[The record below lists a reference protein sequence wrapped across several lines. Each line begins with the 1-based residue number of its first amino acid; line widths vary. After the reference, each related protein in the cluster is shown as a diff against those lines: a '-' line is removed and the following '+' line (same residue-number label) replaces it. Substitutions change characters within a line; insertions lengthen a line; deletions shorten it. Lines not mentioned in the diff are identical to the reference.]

1 MKGWLNQGGF
11 TITQEG
17 GYKIATHSASGLTS
31 NTIKGLFSS
40 YIPCKKGD
48 TFTVSVYI
56 KVESVNNWDVKVPF
70 IVEGYDAKKARIEYV
85 DVSVINN
92 NSNKPTLVNN
102 EWVRF
107 VYTYTITNVNT
118 TSFGIRLSLFRNG
131 KISFKKAQI
140 ERGNKV
146 SDWSISSDDLQNQ
159 IDTHTTQITTT
170 NNKVSSIETN
180 LSSITSRVSNVENTT
195 ATINGNVTN
204 LQTRMNTAEQK
215 ITATAITNTITEQN

>member
-1 MKGWLNQGGF
+1 M
-11 TITQEG
+11 
-17 GYKIATHSASGLTS
+17 
-31 NTIKGLFSS
+31 
-40 YIPCKKGD
+40 
-48 TFTVSVYI
+48 
-56 KVESVNNWDVKVPF
+56 
-70 IVEGYDAKKARIEYV
+70 

-215 ITATAITNTITEQN
+215 ITVTAITNTITEQINNGHILVNTSSTKLDKYGFILLKIIKNYLLLKMDVLWL